1 MASQRGHLL
10 RRNYL
15 FAFLILV
22 IGFGGLLGYDLY
34 FKPYVLSQTVVKIKV
49 AEGSFLPKNYE
60 LKPSDLYLDSV
71 QTKDIPSGVI
81 TEVSQ
86 VEHKI
91 TNVILTNGSIL
102 TASLVD
108 VSDLEPQQDEGIFPI
123 PKEAIYAING
133 SLRSRD
139 KVDIYLVEGDSEN
152 QTRSGGGYSSATAG
166 RTTSGTAGAGA
177 GTAPETAATAGEAK
191 TVGAA
196 GAAKTVGTANT
207 ATPQS
212 SAPARKVFLT
222 GVTVNYVRTED
233 NNDVQ
238 DSENGNTNNRFT
250 STGKVAAPEL
260 KLKKSDGEL
269 LGQYL
274 EQGKKLWIV
283 RVE

>member
-15 FAFLILV
+15 LAILILV

-49 AEGSFLPKNYE
+49 AQDSFLPKNYE
-60 LKPSDLYLDSV
+60 LKPGDLYLDSV

-81 TEVSQ
+81 TDISQ

-91 TNVILTNGSIL
+91 TNVNLTNGSIL

-139 KVDIYLVEGDSEN
+139 KVDIYLVEGDTAN
-152 QTRSGGGYSSATAG
+152 PARRGGYESTAASSEI
-166 RTTSGTAGAGA
+166 SGT
-177 GTAPETAATAGEAK
+177 
-191 TVGAA
+191 VGSTT
-196 GAAKTVGTANT
+196 GIGDKDSEPSVL
-207 ATPQS
+207 P
-212 SAPARKVFLT
+212 RRVFLT

-238 DSENGNTNNRFT
+238 DSDNGNTNNRFT
-250 STGKVAAPEL
+250 STGKVATPEL
-260 KLKKSDGEL
+260 KLKKSDGER

>member
-1 MASQRGHLL
+1 MGSQRGHLL
-10 RRNYL
+10 KRNYF
-15 FAFLILV
+15 FAFLILI

-34 FKPYVLSQTVVKIKV
+34 FKPYVLSRTVVKVKV
-49 AEGSFLPKNYE
+49 AEGGFLPKNYE
-60 LKPSDLYLDSV
+60 LKVADLYLDSV

-91 TNVILTNGSIL
+91 TNVNLMDGSIL
-102 TASLVD
+102 TESLVD

-123 PKEAIYAING
+123 PKEAIFAING

-139 KVDIYLVEGDSEN
+139 KVDIYLVEGDPPDKSE
-152 QTRSGGGYSSATAG
+152 
-166 RTTSGTAGAGA
+166 
-177 GTAPETAATAGEAK
+177 
-191 TVGAA
+191 
-196 GAAKTVGTANT
+196 T
-207 ATPQS
+207 ATPIAPNASGSPAYSTGAMPDS
-212 SAPARKVFLT
+212 SVSNSANEAAQPAEPARQVFLS

-233 NNDVQ
+233 NNDVL
-238 DSENGNTNNRFT
+238 DTENGNNNNRFT

>member
-1 MASQRGHLL
+1 MASQRGYLL

-15 FAFLILV
+15 FAFLILAV
-22 IGFGGLLGYDLY
+22 GFGGLLGYDLY

-81 TEVSQ
+81 TDIRQ
-86 VEHKI
+86 VEDKI
-91 TNVILTNGSIL
+91 TNVNLTNGSIL

-139 KVDIYLVEGDSEN
+139 KVDIYLVEGDSAN
-152 QTRSGGGYSSATAG
+152 QSRSGRYGSATAG
-166 RTTSGTAGAGA
+166 STNSGTAGTPAGA
-177 GTAPETAATAGEAK
+177 GAAAETAANTAITGAAS
-191 TVGAA
+191 AA
-196 GAAKTVGTANT
+196 GAANT
-207 ATPQS
+207 RPS
-212 SAPARKVFLT
+212 VPARKVFLT

-274 EQGKKLWIV
+274 EEGKKLWIV

>member
-1 MASQRGHLL
+1 M
-10 RRNYL
+10 
-15 FAFLILV
+15 
-22 IGFGGLLGYDLY
+22 
-34 FKPYVLSQTVVKIKV
+34 
-49 AEGSFLPKNYE
+49 
-60 LKPSDLYLDSV
+60 DSV

-81 TEVSQ
+81 TEVRQ

-91 TNVILTNGSIL
+91 TNVNLMDGSIL
-102 TASLVD
+102 TESLVD

-123 PKEAIYAING
+123 PKEAIFAING

-139 KVDIYLVEGDSEN
+139 KVDIYLVEGDPPDKSE
-152 QTRSGGGYSSATAG
+152 
-166 RTTSGTAGAGA
+166 
-177 GTAPETAATAGEAK
+177 
-191 TVGAA
+191 
-196 GAAKTVGTANT
+196 T
-207 ATPQS
+207 ATPIAPKASGGPAYSAGVMPDS
-212 SAPARKVFLT
+212 SASNSANKAAQPAEPARQVFLS

-233 NNDVQ
+233 NNDVL
-238 DSENGNTNNRFT
+238 DTENGNNNNRFT

>member
-1 MASQRGHLL
+1 MSVLL
-10 RRNYL
+10 KRNYL
-15 FAFLILV
+15 FAALIL
-22 IGFGGLLGYDLY
+22 ITGFGGLLGYDLY

-49 AEGSFLPKNYE
+49 ADGQFLPKNYE
-60 LKPSDLYLDSV
+60 LKPGDLYLDSV

-81 TEVSQ
+81 TEIQQ

-91 TNVILTNGSIL
+91 TNVNLTDGSIL

-108 VSDLEPQQDEGIFPI
+108 ISNLEPLQDEGIFPI

-139 KVDIYLVEGDSEN
+139 KVDIYLVEGE
-152 QTRSGGGYSSATAG
+152 RPSS
-166 RTTSGTAGAGA
+166 
-177 GTAPETAATAGEAK
+177 
-191 TVGAA
+191 TV
-196 GAAKTVGTANT
+196 KDQANL
-207 ATPQS
+207 P
-212 SAPARKVFLT
+212 SAPSQQVFLT

-233 NNDVQ
+233 NNDVL
-238 DSENGNTNNRFT
+238 DSEQGNDNNRFT
-250 STGKVAAPEL
+250 STGKVASPEL
-260 KLKKSDGEL
+260 KLKKSDGQL

>member
-81 TEVSQ
+81 TDIRQ
-86 VEHKI
+86 VEDKI
-91 TNVILTNGSIL
+91 TNVNLTNGSIL

-139 KVDIYLVEGDSEN
+139 KVDIYLVEGDSAN
-152 QTRSGGGYSSATAG
+152 QSRSGGYSSAAAG
-166 RTTSGTAGAGA
+166 RTNSGTAGTTAGAGA
-177 GTAPETAATAGEAK
+177 TAETAAT
-191 TVGAA
+191 A
-196 GAAKTVGTANT
+196 GAAKTVGAAKT
-207 ATPQS
+207 ATPQP

-222 GVTVNYVRTED
+222 GVTVNYVRSED

>member
-1 MASQRGHLL
+1 MG
-10 RRNYL
+10 
-15 FAFLILV
+15 
-22 IGFGGLLGYDLY
+22 
-34 FKPYVLSQTVVKIKV
+34 
-49 AEGSFLPKNYE
+49 
-60 LKPSDLYLDSV
+60 DLYLDSV

-91 TNVILTNGSIL
+91 TNVNLMDGSIL
-102 TASLVD
+102 TESLVD

-123 PKEAIYAING
+123 PKEAIFAING

-139 KVDIYLVEGDSEN
+139 KVDIYLVEGDPPDKSE
-152 QTRSGGGYSSATAG
+152 
-166 RTTSGTAGAGA
+166 
-177 GTAPETAATAGEAK
+177 
-191 TVGAA
+191 
-196 GAAKTVGTANT
+196 T
-207 ATPQS
+207 ATPTAPNASGGPAYSTGVMHDS
-212 SAPARKVFLT
+212 SASSSANEAAQPAEPARQVFLS

-233 NNDVQ
+233 NNDVL
-238 DSENGNTNNRFT
+238 DTENGNNNNRFT